1 MIETLRKLWLTWRH
15 VVMLAVL
22 LVLSVTGNVWQA
34 YRALTAP
41 LRAENKELQQVI
53 DTVADTA
60 KRRNKDDAGLLAR
73 LDAIAERAQRTR
85 IEYRTAAAAA
95 PLPEQCAPGQARVDA
110 VNRALGAQTK
120 ESSP

>member
-1 MIETLRKLWLTWRH
+1 MITALRKLWLTWRH

-22 LVLSVTGNVWQA
+22 LLLSIAGNVWQA

-41 LRAENKELQQVI
+41 LRTENKELQHVI
-53 DTVADTA
+53 DTVSGIAD
-60 KRRNKDDAGLLAR
+60 KRNKDDRKLLAE
-73 LDAIAERAQRTR
+73 LDAIAERGRRTR
-85 IEYRTAAAAA
+85 IEYRTAAAAQ